1 MRIFAINSLKETRGV
16 PVSKTFKIL
25 TPRGL
30 EIFVT
35 LTQNEDGRLLMY
47 AEIPKKGISGNFL
60 SCNRMPEPKHGAT
73 HFIEI
78 NYSTAVGLDDANT
91 KILKTEI
98 ADMKA
103 KMEESSKSSSRSRK

>member
-1 MRIFAINSLKETRGV
+1 M
-16 PVSKTFKIL
+16 SKTFKIV

-35 LTQNEDGRLLMY
+35 LTVTEEGRLLMH
-47 AEIPKKGISGNFL
+47 AEIPKKGIGGNFL

-78 NYSTAVGLDDANT
+78 NYNTAVGLDDANT
-91 KILKTEI
+91 KILKDEI
-98 ADMKA
+98 AAMRE
-103 KMEESSKSSSRSRK
+103 KMEAAPKSTSRSRK

>member
-1 MRIFAINSLKETRGV
+1 M
-16 PVSKTFKIL
+16 SKTFKIL

-35 LTQNEDGRLLMY
+35 LTPNADGRLLMY
-47 AEIPKKGISGNFL
+47 AEIPKKGIGGDFL

-78 NYSTAVGLDDANT
+78 NHTTAVGLDDANT
-91 KILKTEI
+91 QLLKAEI
-98 ADMKA
+98 AAMKE
-103 KMEESSKSSSRSRK
+103 KMEASAKRERSRKK